1 MKSVQVILD
10 EYGESHQNPIN
21 KSIHW
26 VCVPLIVLSLLGLL
40 WSIPFPGSDSSTQ
53 LLFNWVTLLLLSAV
67 LYYCLLSWQLA
78 AGMIVFSCILYII
91 LFWLDNLVISL
102 RLLSLIIFIIAWMC
116 QFIGHYIEG
125 KRPSFLKDIQ
135 FLLIGPL
142 WLLATAY
149 RKLKIPY

>member
-1 MKSVQVILD
+1 MKSVQIILD
-10 EYGESHQNPIN
+10 EYGESHRNPIN
-21 KSIHW
+21 KIIHW

-53 LLFNWVTLLLLSAV
+53 FFNWVTLLLLCAV
-67 LYYCLLSWQLA
+67 SYYFFLSWQLA

-102 RLLSLIIFIIAWMC
+102 WLLSLIIFTIAWMG

-125 KRPSFLKDIQ
+125 KRPSFFKDIQ

-142 WLLATAY
+142 WLLANVY
-149 RKLKIPY
+149 RKLKLPY